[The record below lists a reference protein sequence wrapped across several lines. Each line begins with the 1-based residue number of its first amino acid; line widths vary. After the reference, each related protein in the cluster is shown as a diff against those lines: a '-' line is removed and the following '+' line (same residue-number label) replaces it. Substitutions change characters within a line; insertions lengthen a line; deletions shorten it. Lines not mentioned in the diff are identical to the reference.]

1 MTVGTRDFGS
11 SRPVVAQSQAFEQIT
26 IKPARSA
33 DHGNMRVQ
41 VLPDGN
47 FMASAVPVVTL
58 ISYAYDVPTNPSPRL
73 CALPD
78 WTVRER
84 YDIEGKAPAKAIS
97 PNLPES
103 ELRSRIQQMIRRLL
117 ADSPRT
123 GHAGQERNDGCLCAH
138 RCNRRTKV
146 PKVGHYRLHLR

>member
-1 MTVGTRDFGS
+1 MLPKLTKAFQFLFVAW
-11 SRPVVAQSQAFEQIT
+11 PVVAQSQAFEQIT
-26 IKPARSA
+26 IKLVRSA
-33 DHGNMRVQ
+33 DQGNMRVK

-73 CALPD
+73 SALPD
-78 WTVRER
+78 RTVRER

-103 ELRSRIQQMIRRLL
+103 ELRSRIQQMIRRL
-117 ADSPRT
+117 
-123 GHAGQERNDGCLCAH
+123 DGD
-138 RCNRRTKV
+138 
-146 PKVGHYRLHLR
+146 